1 MSMYTLAKELFPPTG
16 IERVVRCN
24 FIRPDI
30 LNVIVSKA
38 TVLEVYNFTEPAQA
52 DQLPRLELVASYRFN
67 GVITSMGV
75 IRTSSSGQHGL
86 DSILVSFKDA
96 KVCSSPPRRYRLA
109 HLRDWIP
116 SIKCIVFFHI
126 TNLRLCTCS
135 TAYFS
140 YSVGKSSIRCPCWS
154 GPSRPIALSQFQSI
168 TTSVMTTK
176 YISDVQHDLDARQVT
191 LQTIK

>member
-52 DQLPRLELVASYRFN
+52 DQLPRLELVASCRFN

-96 KVCSSPPRRYRLA
+96 KVCSFPLGRHNRRATTRLDTINKM
-109 HLRDWIP
+109 L
-116 SIKCIVFFHI
+116 VFFHI
-126 TNLRLCTCS
+126 TNLCLP
-135 TAYFS
+135 S
-140 YSVGKSSIRCPCWS
+140 YLFNCNIF
-154 GPSRPIALSQFQSI
+154 LSCRE
-168 TTSVMTTK
+168 TTN
-176 YISDVQHDLDARQVT
+176 
-191 LQTIK
+191 

>member
-1 MSMYTLAKELFPPTG
+1 MYTLAKELFPPTG

-30 LNVIVSKA
+30 LNVIVSKS

-96 KVCSSPPRRYRLA
+96 KVCSFLLGRYNRRATTRLDTINKMYCF
-109 HLRDWIP
+109 LSNYQPMP
-116 SIKCIVFFHI
+116 SSVFVP
-126 TNLRLCTCS
+126 LQP
-135 TAYFS
+135 FS
-140 YSVGKSSIRCPCWS
+140 YPVWKPPIRCPCWS
-154 GPSRPIALSQFQSI
+154 GRSRLTALSQCRSI
-168 TTSVMTTK
+168 TTSVMITR
-176 YISDVQHDLDARQVT
+176 YQST
-191 LQTIK
+191 LSRH

>member
-24 FIRPDI
+24 FVRPDV

-38 TVLEVYNFTEPAQA
+38 TVLEVYNFAESAQA

-67 GVITSMGV
+67 GIITSMGV

-96 KVCSSPPRRYRLA
+96 KVRSL
-109 HLRDWIP
+109 HTVL
-116 SIKCIVFFHI
+116 
-126 TNLRLCTCS
+126 NS
-135 TAYFS
+135 T
-140 YSVGKSSIRCPCWS
+140 
-154 GPSRPIALSQFQSI
+154 LL
-168 TTSVMTTK
+168 T
-176 YISDVQHDLDARQVT
+176 
-191 LQTIK
+191 